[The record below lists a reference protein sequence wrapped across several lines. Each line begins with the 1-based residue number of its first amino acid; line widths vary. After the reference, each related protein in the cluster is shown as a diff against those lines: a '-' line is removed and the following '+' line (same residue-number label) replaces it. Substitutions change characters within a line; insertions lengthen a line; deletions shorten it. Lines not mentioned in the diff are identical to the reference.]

1 MTGDAG
7 SPPTDL
13 DQSVTLPEGMTT
25 APAEVRERAT
35 TFIEAYVSE
44 SNASGVVVNL
54 SGGLDSTVTATLAVE
69 ALGPESVYGLVL
81 PSSKIDGATAQD
93 AEEIAELLGIQHDT
107 VHLQPLLTVM
117 SELAPEG
124 IDLHGDPIVRGN
136 LTARLRMAFAYLAAN
151 AMERLVVG
159 TTNRSELLLGYFTKY
174 GDGAADFLPLGKW
187 YKTEVRALAEELAVP
202 VFILE
207 KPPTAAFW
215 PGQSDMNEIGSSYE
229 LIDATLY
236 LWVEKEL
243 DPEAIASEL
252 DVETNVVERIL
263 HHYQTTG
270 HKRGFPPT
278 S

>member
-1 MTGDAG
+1 M
-7 SPPTDL
+7 
-13 DQSVTLPEGMTT
+13 
-25 APAEVRERAT
+25 EVRERAT

-54 SGGLDSTVTATLAVE
+54 SGGLDSTVTATLTVE

-93 AEEIAELLGIQHDT
+93 AEEIAELLGIQYDT

-117 SELAPEG
+117 SELAPEE

-174 GDGAADFLPLGKW
+174 GDGATDFLPLGEY
-187 YKTEVRALAEELAVP
+187 YKTEVRALAEELDVP
-202 VFILE
+202 EFIHE

-215 PGQSDMNEIGSSYE
+215 PGQSDINEIGSSYE
-229 LIDATLY
+229 LIDATLF
-236 LWVEKEL
+236 LRVEKDL
-243 DPEAIASEL
+243 DSEAITSEL
-252 DVETNVVERIL
+252 EVETNVVERIL
-263 HHYQTTG
+263 EHYHTTS
-270 HKRGFPPT
+270 HKREFPPAP
-278 S
+278 